1 LHHGSFNSENAS
13 HHVLEAAGPFL
24 KWAGSKRRLVH
35 MLARFC
41 PERLGRYFEPFLG
54 SGALFFHLAQ
64 FRPRFEAVLSDSNPE
79 LINVYLQVRDRT
91 GELVEVLE
99 EHQRKYYAGRE
110 RYYYSVRGLE
120 PENRVEQAARMIF
133 LNRTCYNGL
142 FRVNRAGRFNVPHG
156 TYERPTICN
165 RDALYSAAGVLARDG
180 VRIEHAGYSRVTR
193 LCARGDVVYFDP
205 PYLPVTKTANFVD
218 YTRESFGWQDHME
231 LAEEFVRLHDI
242 GCTVVLSN
250 SDTRRIRD
258 LYGDFAIKTARVE
271 RLINCNASRRT
282 GQHELVISSNAVRAR
297 RIKRSAPHLTVTHAA
312 TVTTIVT
319 TPAAV
324 QAINF

>member
-1 LHHGSFNSENAS
+1 
-13 HHVLEAAGPFL
+13 
-24 KWAGSKRRLVH
+24 

-41 PERLGRYFEPFLG
+41 PERLDRYFEPFLG

-64 FRPRFEAVLSDSNPE
+64 SRPRFEAVLSDSNHE

-91 GELVEVLE
+91 GELVQVLE
-99 EHQRKYYAGRE
+99 EHQRNYYAGRE
-110 RYYYSVRGLE
+110 KYYYSVRDLE
-120 PENRVEQAARMIF
+120 PARSRVEQAARMIF

-165 RDALYSAAGVLARDG
+165 REALFSAAAVLARDG
-180 VRIEHAGYSRVTR
+180 VSIAHASYTQSTR

-218 YTRESFGWQDHME
+218 YTRESFGWEDHVE
-231 LAEEFVRLHDI
+231 LASEFVRLHDL
-242 GCTVVLSN
+242 GCTVILSN

-258 LYGDFAIKTARVE
+258 LYCNFAIRTARVE

-282 GQHELVISSNAVRAR
+282 GQRELMIISSSSSSNAVRGR
-297 RIKRSAPHLTVTHAA
+297 RKEKRGLAPRLAA
-312 TVTTIVT
+312 
-319 TPAAV
+319 PAAI